1 MHDIHI
7 HTQLSSC
14 ARPDATYQAY
24 SKAAIE
30 RKLSVVGFTDHLWD
44 HAIPGWSNWYS
55 PMDIEHILLLQDE
68 IKRNPIGNIRVY
80 FGCETEYIG
89 NNIVTLHR
97 DNSDLFDF
105 VLVPPHHFHNPQV
118 RDPQITEIDKLVNLF
133 VERFMEVCNIDFAFG
148 IAHPFVPL
156 GVEEQA
162 AEVLQA
168 LPEKS
173 LRECFTAACQSNK
186 SIEINAD
193 CLKKMQSLGVVE
205 LYKNIILIA
214 KDCTCKF
221 HLGSDSHSMEDFSQK
236 NYDLA
241 AEFACQ
247 CGIALPIDPLEKYVS
262 DKK

>member
-7 HTQLSSC
+7 HTQLSRC
-14 ARPDATYQAY
+14 AQPEATYQAY
-24 SKAAIE
+24 RKVIIE
-30 RKLSVVGFTDHLWD
+30 RKLSVAGFADHLWD
-44 HAIPGWSNWYS
+44 HAVAGWSDWYA
-55 PMDIEHILLLQDE
+55 PMDIDHVLKLKKE
-68 IKRNPIGNIRVY
+68 IASDPIVGVQVY

-89 NNIVTLHR
+89 NGTVGLHR
-97 DNSDLFDF
+97 DNSELFDF

-118 RDPQITEIDKLVNLF
+118 RDPQITEIDKLVKLF
-133 VERFMEVCNIDFAFG
+133 VERFMEVCNIEFAFG

-156 GVEEQA
+156 GLEDRA
-162 AEVLQA
+162 AEILQD

-193 CLKKMQSLGVVE
+193 CLKRMQSLGVVE

-214 KDCTCKF
+214 KDCACKF

-241 AEFACQ
+241 ADFARQ
-247 CGIALPIDPLEKYVS
+247 CRITLPRDPLGKN
-262 DKK
+262 